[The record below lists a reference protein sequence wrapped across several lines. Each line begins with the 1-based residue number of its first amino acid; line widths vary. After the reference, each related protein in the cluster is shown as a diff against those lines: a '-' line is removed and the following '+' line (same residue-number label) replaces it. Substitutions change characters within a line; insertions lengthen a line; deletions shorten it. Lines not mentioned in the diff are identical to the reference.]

1 MLQNKISELEAEL
14 KRVRIQR
21 NDYQQECIRLNKEL
35 KRIKKGTNIHITE
48 LENFNGNIGKKEFLL
63 YLKYIAFQFNLS
75 IQEIENKIN
84 ER

>member
-1 MLQNKISELEAEL
+1 MSQDIIAKLEAEL

-21 NDYQQECIRLNKEL
+21 NDYQQECIKLNRYIIKL
-35 KRIKKGTNIHITE
+35 KRGTNLLITE
-48 LENFNGNIGKKEFLL
+48 EKFNGILGKEDFLR
-63 YLKYIAFQFNLS
+63 YLKHISFQFNLS